1 MTLEELKSSLW
12 GAAILLRGKINAT
25 GYKEYIFP
33 LVFFKRI
40 SDVHEEEYKKAL
52 ELADGDEDFARQP
65 ENYSFAIPDKCLWRD
80 IREVTENVGQA
91 LVTAWTRIEQANPN
105 RVVGGRV
112 VEGLGGIFGKRDHWT
127 NKNILKDETIS
138 ELIEHFSKI
147 DLSLASCPADEMG
160 NAYEYLVGQFAD
172 DAGNTAQE
180 FYTNRT
186 VVELMAEILE
196 PKAGESIY
204 DPTCGTGGMLISC
217 IARCKA
223 HEENWREIKA
233 YGQEQ
238 NALTSSVARMNLFLH
253 GVEEFRIIND
263 DTLLRPGF
271 LEAGKLK
278 TFDVVLANP
287 PYSIKQW
294 NRDLFAHDPFGRN
307 FLGLPPQ
314 GRADYAFIQHILK
327 SMNPKTGRCAILLP
341 HGVLFRE
348 EEKHIRKALIES
360 DLVEAVIG
368 LAPNLFYNS
377 PMEACVMVCRT
388 KKSKKAKGRILF
400 INAVGEVTRKNAE
413 SKLESGHIEKI
424 LKAYR
429 ERTSDGV
436 FAYDATL
443 EEIAAKDWS
452 LAISLYAHVGAGS
465 SGSAETQSLEDALIH
480 QMLSS
485 DDAKKQLE
493 ELRGAINDGVL
504 IESHVHPQIPKV
516 NIPHKSEGVR
526 VRFGDVVREVKE
538 KIDRDNNPYECY
550 VAGDHMDSED
560 LKIRRRGRFDTDDV
574 GPAFIRVFKPGQ
586 VLYGSRRTYL
596 KKVCYA
602 DFAGITANTT
612 FVLETKDENVL
623 LRRLLPF
630 LMLGDRFSEW
640 SIKHSKG
647 STNPYIL
654 FGDLA
659 NYEFDLLSIERQR
672 ELANLLWAA
681 NDLKESYKKAITA
694 TDEMLKAKFREMFGD
709 AGDDGS
715 RGGAETRSKW
725 PVVEFQSACSTF
737 IDGDWIEAKDQSEK
751 GIRLVQ
757 TGNVGVGAFICKDDK
772 SRWISEQTF
781 TRLNC
786 TEVFAGDILI
796 SRLPDPIGRACIL
809 PHGLGKAITAVDCTI
824 VRLKNTILPKFL
836 IAVTDSTSYRKQI
849 EQATAG
855 TTRARVSRGSLGRIR
870 IPLPPLSLQRE
881 FVAIAER
888 ADAAKSALKQSIA
901 DIEQVIKGLI
911 NG

>member
-52 ELADGDEDFARQP
+52 ELADGDEDFAKQP

-196 PKAGESIY
+196 PKACESIY

-413 SKLESGHIEKI
+413 SKLEAGHIEKI

-452 LAISLYAHVGAGS
+452 LAISLYAHVGATSRGD
-465 SGSAETQSLEDALIH
+465 AETQGLEDALLH

-493 ELRGAINDGVL
+493 ELGDAITDGVL

-516 NIPHKSEGVR
+516 NIPHQSEGSR
-526 VRFGDVVREVKE
+526 VRLGDVAEEVRG
-538 KIDRDNNPYECY
+538 NW
-550 VAGDHMDSED
+550 AG
-560 LKIRRRGRFDTDDV
+560 
-574 GPAFIRVFKPGQ
+574 
-586 VLYGSRRTYL
+586 
-596 KKVCYA
+596 
-602 DFAGITANTT
+602 
-612 FVLETKDENVL
+612 ETKDVPVVGLEHLDPDDIWLRKWEVNPSENTFTKAFRKGQIL
-623 LRRLLPF
+623 FGRRRAYQKKLSLAPRDGICSGDITVIAAKGDKVIPELLPF
-630 LMLGDRFSEW
+630 FLRIDKFFDYA
-640 SIKHSKG
+640 IQG
-647 STNPYIL
+647 SAGSLPPRVKWAH
-654 FGDLA
+654 LA
-659 NYEFDLLSIERQR
+659 DYEFDLPPIERQR

-694 TDEMLKAKFREMFGD
+694 TDEMLKAKFREMFGEV
-709 AGDDGS
+709 DDS
-715 RGGAETRSKW
+715 RGAAERRSKW
-725 PVVEFQSACSTF
+725 PMVELQSVCKTF
-737 IDGDWIEAKDQSEK
+737 IDGDWIESKDQSDN
-751 GIRLVQ
+751 GVRLVQ
-757 TGNVGVGAFICKDDK
+757 TGNVGSCEFINKTDK
-772 SRWISEQTF
+772 ARWISEETF
-781 TRLNC
+781 ERLKC
-786 TEVFAGDILI
+786 TEIFEGDILI

-809 PHGLGKAITAVDCTI
+809 PSGLGKAITAVDCTI
-824 VRLKNTILPKFL
+824 VRLNDVVLPKFL
-836 IAVTDSTSYRKQI
+836 IAITESIDYRKQI

-855 TTRARVSRGSLGRIR
+855 TTRARVSRGSLGKIQ

-881 FVAIAER
+881 FVTIAEK
-888 ADAAKSALKQSIA
+888 ADSVKAALKKSIESI
-901 DIEQVIKGLI
+901 DQVMKGLI
-911 NG
+911 NQ

>member
-1 MTLEELKSSLW
+1 MTLDELKSSLW
-12 GAAILLRGKINAT
+12 GAAVLLRGKINAT

-40 SDVHEEEYKKAL
+40 SDVHEEEYRKAL

-91 LVTAWTRIEQANPN
+91 LVTIWTRIEQANPN
-105 RVVGGRV
+105 RLVGGRI

-217 IARCKA
+217 IARCKTRGSTA
-223 HEENWREIKA
+223 PHPENWREIKA

-271 LEAGKLK
+271 LEAGNLK

-294 NRDLFAHDPFGRN
+294 NREFFANDPYGRN
-307 FLGLPPQ
+307 FLGVPPQ
-314 GRADYAFIQHILK
+314 GRADYAFIQHIFK
-327 SMNPKTGRCAILLP
+327 SMDPKTGRSAILLP

-348 EEKHIRKALIES
+348 EEKHIRKALIEN
-360 DLVEAVIG
+360 DLIEAVIG

-377 PMEACVMVCRT
+377 PMEACVMVCRMNKPT
-388 KKSKKAKGRILF
+388 EAKGRILF

-413 SKLESGHIEKI
+413 SKLEPWHIEKI
-424 LKAYR
+424 LKAYH

-436 FAYDATL
+436 FAYDATI
-443 EEIAAKDWS
+443 EEIATKDWS
-452 LAISLYAHVGAGS
+452 LAISLYAHVRAGS
-465 SGSAETQSLEDALIH
+465 CGGVESRSLKDALIH
-480 QMLSS
+480 QMLSA
-485 DDAKKQLE
+485 DEAENQLGQLE
-493 ELRGAINDGVL
+493 SAIIHGEFFERCIDPL
-504 IESHVHPQIPKV
+504 LPEV
-516 NIPHKSEGVR
+516 NIPHRGEGGR
-526 VRFGDVVREVKE
+526 VRFGDVAEEVRG
-538 KIDRDNNPYECY
+538 NW
-550 VAGDHMDSED
+550 AG
-560 LKIRRRGRFDTDDV
+560 
-574 GPAFIRVFKPGQ
+574 
-586 VLYGSRRTYL
+586 
-596 KKVCYA
+596 
-602 DFAGITANTT
+602 
-612 FVLETKDENVL
+612 ETKDVPVVGLEHLDPDDIWLRKWEVNPSESTFTKAFRKGQL
-623 LRRLLPF
+623 LFGRRRAYQKKLSLAPCDGICSGDITVIAAKDDKVIPELLPF
-630 LMLGDRFSEW
+630 VLRADKFFDYA
-640 SIKHSKG
+640 IQG
-647 STNPYIL
+647 SAGSLSPRVKWAHLT
-654 FGDLA
+654 
-659 NYEFDLLSIERQR
+659 NYEFDLPPIERQR
-672 ELANLLWAA
+672 ELADLLWAA

-694 TDEMLKAKFREMFGD
+694 TDEMLKAKFREMFGG
-709 AGDDGS
+709 GDVS
-715 RGGAETRSKW
+715 RGDAEERSKW
-725 PVVEFQSACSTF
+725 PMVSFDEVCELITDGEHATPRRVERSDIYLLSCRNIHDHKLELGDVDY
-737 IDGDWIEAKDQSEK
+737 IDEEEYNKIAK
-751 GIRLVQ
+751 RLVPQ
-757 TGNVGVGAFICKDDK
+757 I
-772 SRWISEQTF
+772 
-781 TRLNC
+781 
-786 TEVFAGDILI
+786 GDILI
-796 SRLPDPIGRACIL
+796 SCSGSVGRCCQIREEMKCQLVRSVAL
-809 PHGLGKAITAVDCTI
+809 LRFKSDVLSDFAEYAICGDDVQ
-824 VRLKNTILPKFL
+824 
-836 IAVTDSTSYRKQI
+836 KQI
-849 EQATAG
+849 SMSATRTSQAN
-855 TTRARVSRGSLGRIR
+855 LFQGRIKKLK

-881 FVAIAER
+881 FVAIAEK

-901 DIEQVIKGLI
+901 DIDQAMKGLI
-911 NG
+911 NHR

>member
-1 MTLEELKSSLW
+1 MTLDELKSSLW

-160 NAYEYLVGQFAD
+160 NAYEYLVGKFAD

-314 GRADYAFIQHILK
+314 GRADYAFIQHILN

-413 SKLESGHIEKI
+413 SRLESGHIEKI

-452 LAISLYAHVGAGS
+452 LAISLYAHVGTGS
-465 SGSAETQSLEDALIH
+465 RGGAETQSLEDALIH

-485 DDAKKQLE
+485 DEAKKQLE
-493 ELRGAINDGVL
+493 ELRDAINDGVL
-504 IESHVHPQIPKV
+504 VESHVHPQIPKV
-516 NIPHKSEGVR
+516 SIPHQSEGSR
-526 VRFGDVVREVKE
+526 VRLSDVAEEVRG
-538 KIDRDNNPYECY
+538 NW
-550 VAGDHMDSED
+550 
-560 LKIRRRGRFDTDDV
+560 V
-574 GPAFIRVFKPGQ
+574 G
-586 VLYGSRRTYL
+586 
-596 KKVCYA
+596 
-602 DFAGITANTT
+602 
-612 FVLETKDENVL
+612 ETKDVPVVGLEHLDPDDIWLRKWVVNPSENTFAKAFRKGQIL
-623 LRRLLPF
+623 FGRRRAYQKKLSLAPRDGICSGDITVIAAKGDKVIPELLPF
-630 LMLGDRFSEW
+630 FLRTDKFFDYA
-640 SIKHSKG
+640 IQG
-647 STNPYIL
+647 SAGSLSPRVKWAH
-654 FGDLA
+654 LA
-659 NYEFDLLSIERQR
+659 DYEFDLPPIERQR

-709 AGDDGS
+709 VVSNEKQWPFMRIKEFATVRIGPFGSLLHADDYVKDGHLIVNPCHMGE
-715 RGGAETRSKW
+715 RGFEPDYSQT
-725 PVVEFQSACSTF
+725 
-737 IDGDWIEAKDQSEK
+737 ID
-751 GIRLVQ
+751 
-757 TGNVGVGAFICKDDK
+757 DDK
-772 SRWISEQTF
+772 YGQLSIYVLKR
-781 TRLNC
+781 
-786 TEVFAGDILI
+786 GDLVLG
-796 SRLPDPIGRACIL
+796 RRGEIGRCALMEYDGVVCGTGSLFVRINQGCDPRYL
-809 PHGLGKAITAVDCTI
+809 VRVVKDPRFRAELEKKAI
-824 VRLKNTILPKFL
+824 
-836 IAVTDSTSYRKQI
+836 
-849 EQATAG
+849 G
-855 TTRARVSRGSLGRIR
+855 TTMKNINADIVENLSV
-870 IPLPPLSLQRE
+870 PLPPLFLQRE

-901 DIEQVIKGLI
+901 DIDQVMKGLI
-911 NG
+911 NQ

>member
-1 MTLEELKSSLW
+1 MTLDELKSSLW
-12 GAAILLRGKINAT
+12 GAAVLLRGKINAT

-91 LVTAWTRIEQANPN
+91 LVTAWTRIEQANPDRQVGN
-105 RVVGGRV
+105 RT

-263 DTLLRPGF
+263 DTLLRPYF
-271 LEAGKLK
+271 REAGKLK

-294 NRDLFAHDPFGRN
+294 NRDFFAHDTYGRN

-413 SKLESGHIEKI
+413 SKLEPGHIEKI

-452 LAISLYAHVGAGS
+452 LAISLYAHVGATSRGD
-465 SGSAETQSLEDALIH
+465 AETQSLEDALIH

-485 DDAKKQLE
+485 DEAKKQLE
-493 ELRGAINDGVL
+493 ELRDAVNDGVL
-504 IESHVHPQIPKV
+504 IEDHVRPQIPKV
-516 NIPHKSEGVR
+516 NIPHQSEGSR
-526 VRFGDVVREVKE
+526 VRLGDVAEEVRG
-538 KIDRDNNPYECY
+538 NW
-550 VAGDHMDSED
+550 AG
-560 LKIRRRGRFDTDDV
+560 
-574 GPAFIRVFKPGQ
+574 
-586 VLYGSRRTYL
+586 
-596 KKVCYA
+596 
-602 DFAGITANTT
+602 
-612 FVLETKDENVL
+612 ETKDVPVVGLEHLDPDDIWLRKWEVNPSENTFTKAFRKGQIL
-623 LRRLLPF
+623 FGRRRAYQKKLSLAPRDGICSGDITVIAAKGDKVIPELLPF
-630 LMLGDRFSEW
+630 FLRTDKFFDYA
-640 SIKHSKG
+640 IQG
-647 STNPYIL
+647 SAGSLSPRVKWAH
-654 FGDLA
+654 LA
-659 NYEFDLLSIERQR
+659 NYEFDLPPIARQR

-681 NDLKESYKKAITA
+681 NDLKESYKKAITV
-694 TDEMLKAKFREMFGD
+694 TDEMLKAKFREMFGNTKD
-709 AGDDGS
+709 SKGNIVIGTVCIGEITELVTKGTTPTSIGFQFEDEGVNFLKAENITDDGRFVRETMMHISDGCNDKLRRSQLRAGDYLFS
-715 RGGAETRSKW
+715 IA
-725 PVVEFQSACSTF
+725 
-737 IDGDWIEAKDQSEK
+737 
-751 GIRLVQ
+751 
-757 TGNVGVGAFICKDDK
+757 GV
-772 SRWISEQTF
+772 
-781 TRLNC
+781 
-786 TEVFAGDILI
+786 
-796 SRLPDPIGRACIL
+796 IGRTAIVDESIL
-809 PHGLGKAITAVDCTI
+809 PCNTNQAIAI
-824 VRLKNTILPKFL
+824 IRLKNLPELDRAFFGALLRSEFVLKQCEL
-836 IAVTDSTSYRKQI
+836 QQKQTAQANISLEDVRNIAV
-849 EQATAG
+849 
-855 TTRARVSRGSLGRIR
+855 
-870 IPLPPLSLQRE
+870 PLPPLSLQRE

-901 DIEQVIKGLI
+901 DIDQVMKGLI
-911 NG
+911 NGQ

>member
-1 MTLEELKSSLW
+1 MTLDELKSSLW
-12 GAAILLRGKINAT
+12 GAAVLLRGKINAT

-217 IARCKA
+217 IARCKTRGSTA
-223 HEENWREIKA
+223 PHPENWREIKA

-294 NRDLFAHDPFGRN
+294 NRDFFAHDTYGRN

-377 PMEACVMVCRT
+377 PMEACVMVCRA

-413 SKLESGHIEKI
+413 SKLEAGHIEKI

-452 LAISLYAHVGAGS
+452 LAISLYAHVGATSRGD
-465 SGSAETQSLEDALIH
+465 AETQSLEDALIH

-504 IESHVHPQIPKV
+504 VENHIRPQIPKV
-516 NIPHKSEGVR
+516 NIPHQSEGSR
-526 VRFGDVVREVKE
+526 VRLGDVAEEVRG
-538 KIDRDNNPYECY
+538 NW
-550 VAGDHMDSED
+550 AG
-560 LKIRRRGRFDTDDV
+560 
-574 GPAFIRVFKPGQ
+574 
-586 VLYGSRRTYL
+586 
-596 KKVCYA
+596 
-602 DFAGITANTT
+602 
-612 FVLETKDENVL
+612 ETKDVPVVGLEHLDPDDIWLRKWEVNPPENTFTKAFRKGQIL
-623 LRRLLPF
+623 FGRRRAYQKKLSLAPRDGICSGDITVIAAKGDKVIPELLPF
-630 LMLGDRFSEW
+630 FLRTDKFFDYA
-640 SIKHSKG
+640 IQG
-647 STNPYIL
+647 SAGSLSPRVKWAH
-654 FGDLA
+654 LA
-659 NYEFDLLSIERQR
+659 NHEFDLPPIARQR

-709 AGDDGS
+709 AGDDSS
-715 RGGAETRSKW
+715 RGGAETRSKC
-725 PVVEFQSACSTF
+725 PMIELKSLCSKIT
-737 IDGDWIEAKDQSEK
+737 DGTHKTPKYLESGIMFLSAKDIQSGHLDFSSVK
-751 GIRLVQ
+751 Y
-757 TGNVGVGAFICKDDK
+757 
-772 SRWISEQTF
+772 ISE
-781 TRLNC
+781 
-786 TEVFAGDILI
+786 TEYREIQKRCMIEPGDVLI
-796 SRLPDPIGRACIL
+796 S
-809 PHGLGKAITAVDCTI
+809 K
-824 VRLKNTILPKFL
+824 
-836 IAVTDSTSYRKQI
+836 S
-849 EQATAG
+849 
-855 TTRARVSRGSLGRIR
+855 GSLGASAIVPADAPIFGIFESIAVIKYNREKLVGKYLDVCIKSDFVQR
-870 IPLPPLSLQRE
+870 QFEVASKGETIKHLHLNVLSDIQIPLPPLSLQRE
-881 FVAIAER
+881 FVAIAEK
-888 ADAAKSALKQSIA
+888 ADSAKAALKKSIESI
-901 DIEQVIKGLI
+901 DQVMKGLI
-911 NG
+911 NQ

>member
-52 ELADGDEDFARQP
+52 ELADGDEDFAKQP

-413 SKLESGHIEKI
+413 SKLETVHIEKI

-429 ERTSDGV
+429 ECTSDGV

-465 SGSAETQSLEDALIH
+465 SGSAETQSLEDALMH

-493 ELRGAINDGVL
+493 ELGDAISDGVL
-504 IESHVHPQIPKV
+504 VEDHIHPQIPKV
-516 NIPHKSEGVR
+516 NIPQKSEGVR

-538 KIDRDNNPYECY
+538 KIDRDNNPYEYY

-560 LKIRRRGRFDTDDV
+560 LKIRRHGRFDTDDV
-574 GPAFIRVFKPGQ
+574 GPAFVRVFKPGQ

-623 LRRLLPF
+623 LQQLLPF

-659 NYEFDLLSIERQR
+659 DYEFDLPSIERQR

-694 TDEMLKAKFREMFGD
+694 TDEMLKAKFREMFGECRKVSLVSVCKGSGEYGIAASADDYD
-709 AGDDGS
+709 ASKGRYIRITDIMDDGS
-715 RGGAETRSKW
+715 LNDD
-725 PVVEFQSACSTF
+725 VVSPDKYE
-737 IDGDWIEAKDQSEK
+737 EK
-751 GIRLVQ
+751 FVLKENDVLFAR
-757 TGNVGVGAFICKDDK
+757 TGNTVGKTYIHKRGHA
-772 SRWISEQTF
+772 T
-781 TRLNC
+781 
-786 TEVFAGDILI
+786 FAGYLI
-796 SRLPDPIGRACIL
+796 RYVVDQTKMLPDYLFAYTHTDEYYLWVEKTKKIGAQPNINAMQYDGMTL
-809 PHGLGKAITAVDCTI
+809 PC
-824 VRLKNTILPKFL
+824 P
-836 IAVTDSTSYRKQI
+836 
-849 EQATAG
+849 
-855 TTRARVSRGSLGRIR
+855 SLA
-870 IPLPPLSLQRE
+870 LQRE
-881 FVAIAER
+881 FVAISER
-888 ADAAKSALKQSIA
+888 ADAAKSALKQSLA
-901 DIEQVIKGLI
+901 DIEQVMKGLI
-911 NG
+911 N